1 MSTFE
6 VKQECPE
13 VANDS
18 SDEAFLGLLEEL
30 AEEPKALDEHPV
42 DVLTE
47 IGHSI
52 EEVRLIAN

>member
-1 MSTFE
+1 M
-6 VKQECPE
+6 
-13 VANDS
+13 ANDS